1 MMNIYEMAMNDD
13 RFTLTT
19 VNKNGREVKGVKLN
33 AYVSAVFYPELFEGT
48 IMGLDELYDY
58 LTRQTNKLSV
68 DCYWLTD
75 WNNAKDKLI
84 LCVQKAGDEDILKM
98 KMLDLEK
105 YVRVVID
112 ENHTT
117 KVTERLAEQWGKTKQ
132 DIFKAARANTR
143 KRAVAKGV
151 MQMLAEMNDVE
162 LGVELDEAN
171 FDDMLTCVTTE
182 GAMFGAGIIA
192 VKSIREEIAEK
203 IGGDYFVLPSS
214 LHEVLVTPA
223 NGMIDVE
230 GLKEMVVSINQSEV
244 APEDR
249 LSDSV
254 YLYHADTKKLTIAA

>member
-19 VNKNGREVKGVKLN
+19 ANKNGREVRGIKLN
-33 AYVSAVFYPELFEGT
+33 AFVSAVFYPELFEGT
-48 IMGLDELYDY
+48 IRGLDELYDY
-58 LTRQTNKLSV
+58 LIRQTQKLSV

-75 WNNAKDKLI
+75 WDNAKDKLI

-105 YVRVVID
+105 YVRVIID
-112 ENHTT
+112 DNHTT

-143 KRAVAKGV
+143 KKAVVKSV
-151 MQMLAEMNDVE
+151 MQMLAEAN
-162 LGVELDEAN
+162 GVEFSDAV

-203 IGGDYFVLPSS
+203 IGGDYFILPSS

-244 APEDR
+244 DPEDR

>member
-19 VNKNGREVKGVKLN
+19 VNKNGREVKGIKLN
-33 AYVSAVFYPELFEGT
+33 AFVSAVFYPELFEGT
-48 IMGLDELYDY
+48 ISGLDELYDY
-58 LTRQTNKLSV
+58 LTRQTHKISV

-75 WNNAKDKLI
+75 WDNAKDKLI

-143 KRAVAKGV
+143 KKAVVKSV
-151 MQMLAEMNDVE
+151 MQMLAEAN
-162 LGVELDEAN
+162 GVEFSDAV

-214 LHEVLVTPA
+214 IHEVLVTPA

-230 GLKEMVVSINQSEV
+230 GLKEMVVNINQSEV
-244 APEDR
+244 DPEDR

-254 YLYHADTKKLTIAA
+254 YMYHADTKKLTIAA